1 MGLPHPAYRS
11 QLVDRISA
19 TASAM
24 RVRGPLALP
33 SYHPS
38 ASEMRVQR
46 RWASNPLPPPS
57 PPDSP
62 PDSHPHHHPHPNPHP
77 QPNPRPNLNPHP
89 DPIPNPDQ
97 VRRWSGQRCA
107 KLVASPPRGLL
118 HLVGRK
124 LNASREQALLH
135 VT

>member
-46 RWASNPLPPPS
+46 RWASNPLPLPLTLTLTLTIIFTPTLTPTLTPS
-57 PPDSP
+57 PNPNP
-62 PDSHPHHHPHPNPHP
+62 NPNPNPYPNPHP
-77 QPNPRPNLNPHP
+77 YPNPKP
-89 DPIPNPDQ
+89 
-97 VRRWSGQRCA
+97 
-107 KLVASPPRGLL
+107 
-118 HLVGRK
+118 
-124 LNASREQALLH
+124 
-135 VT
+135 